1 MALSDQPQT
10 DLLTSLQEPQNLEQV
25 FRNLRDISR
34 LLARDVDRLGDEL
47 PQSEQQLRLAGELV
61 AQAQSD
67 IHTLQQNAKR
77 LGDIWEQSEKLAKTV
92 GTTAAKASVDTVN
105 QAVAELSTK
114 LTASVNAANDAANNL
129 RGAMRMSKAPWVMA
143 IFLSFGLAMIAAFL
157 TYKVTKPGALAE
169 KDVQYMQWG
178 ILLERMYQKASPK
191 ERAVLDKLTTSG

>member
-1 MALSDQPQT
+1 MAPSDQPQT

-61 AQAQSD
+61 ARAQSD
-67 IHTLQQNAKR
+67 IHALQQSAKR
-77 LGDIWEQSEKLAKTV
+77 LGDIWEHSESLAKVV
-92 GTTAAKASVDTVN
+92 GATAAKASTETVN
-105 QAVAELSTK
+105 KAVAELNTK
-114 LTASVNAANDAANNL
+114 LTTSVNAANDAANNL
-129 RGAMRMSKAPWVMA
+129 RSAMRMSKAPWVIA
-143 IFLSFGLAMIAAFL
+143 IFLSFALAMIAAFL
-157 TYKVTKPGALAE
+157 TYKLTKPGPLAE
-169 KDVQYMQWG
+169 KDIQRMQWG